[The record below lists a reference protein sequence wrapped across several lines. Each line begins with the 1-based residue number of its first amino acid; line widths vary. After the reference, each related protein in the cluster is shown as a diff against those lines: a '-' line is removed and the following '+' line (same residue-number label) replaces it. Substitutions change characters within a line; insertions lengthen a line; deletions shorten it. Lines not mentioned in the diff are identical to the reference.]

1 MGIVYGSNPCPPQY
15 SSDELCDQGVLN
27 SAYVVLQYKDQTM
40 LGWIVSFL
48 SPSIVYTIYGLE
60 TSRLAW

>member
-1 MGIVYGSNPCPPQY
+1 MGIVYGSNPCPLQY

-27 SAYVVLQYKDQTM
+27 SVYVVWQYKDQTV
-40 LGWIVSFL
+40 LGCIVSSL
-48 SPSIVYTIYGLE
+48 SPSIVSTIYGLE